1 MTKNLRNSILL
12 IISLS
17 AIGYWLFTGLNK
29 KIEPI
34 DNQIEKT
41 NNSDLIFKLLQ
52 KDSTLKYDSL
62 IGVESIAF
70 SDSSNFI
77 NILKKQQTQSI
88 TIGEIAPYSTIEFLS
103 VNYKASTLNNYKTYL
118 KNNNQF
124 QEWDS
129 INKSLKTD
137 FNFNVSELA
146 TYINEIGSFTSN
158 TSTFYYLKSEEAYN
172 VVSLLNFIMDSIT
185 PQISKRLL
193 YYKINTDNLFHLL
206 AGNLFTESKSYYIN
220 TGDYFIFGSDTT
232 ELSYMYFNLKDGN
245 TLQNNP
251 LYIHYKSK
259 QFSDYGINYYYN
271 ITTKNDTINTI
282 LSYQLRGEKNGV
294 ITNFN
299 LFQFE
304 KIKEILIDS
313 TFIDSM
319 QIDSVT
325 EEEQLIN
332 QIVEQTQESQEHTK
346 VGEITYHLLNG
357 ESFRE
362 STVKL
367 KLELEKGGY
376 DYNKVKLEHVYFIVN
391 NGNKKLDWNT
401 AVNRYLDK
409 KQPQD
414 GDYFFMKK
422 FFY

>member
-17 AIGYWLFTGLNK
+17 AIGYWLFTGLNN

-62 IGVESIAF
+62 IGVESIPF

-146 TYINEIGSFTSN
+146 TYINEIGSLTSN

-172 VVSLLNFIMDSIT
+172 VVSLLNFIMDSIN

-206 AGNLFTESKSYYIN
+206 GGNLFTESKSYYIN
-220 TGDYFIFGSDTT
+220 TGDYFIFGSDTAD
-232 ELSYMYFNLKDGN
+232 LSYLRFSLEDGN
-245 TLQNNP
+245 ILDKNP
-251 LYIHYKSK
+251 LFINYKSK
-259 QFSDYGINYYYN
+259 QHSKYGLNYYSD
-271 ITTKNDTINTI
+271 ITTDTDSLNRI
-282 LSYQLRGEKNGV
+282 LSYQLRAEQNGV
-294 ITNFN
+294 ISNFN
-299 LFQFE
+299 IFYSE
-304 KIKEILIDS
+304 KILDTIIID
-313 TFIDSM
+313 TTTLVDTTL
-319 QIDSVT
+319 T
-325 EEEQLIN
+325 EEELLIN
-332 QIVEQTQESQEHTK
+332 DIVNSTKESQQKTEM
-346 VGEITYHLLNG
+346 VEITYHLSEG
-357 ESFRE
+357 ETFRKA
-362 STVKL
+362 TVKI
-367 KLELEKGGY
+367 KSELEKSGY
-376 DYNKVKLEHVYFIVN
+376 EYNKVKTQHLFFIIN
-391 NGNKKLDWNT
+391 NGNTKLDWTT
-401 AVNRYLDK
+401 AVKKYLDK
-409 KQPQD
+409 KIPED
-414 GDYFFMKK
+414 GDYFYMEK
-422 FFY
+422 FYF